1 MIIDKIR
8 NYATTGR
15 AKSFKKSFKCD
26 RGGII
31 GSLSNGE
38 GDVNKSGIKEIGLD
52 W

>member
-1 MIIDKIR
+1 MPPQEQQCHLKNR
-8 NYATTGR
+8 L
-15 AKSFKKSFKCD
+15 CD

-38 GDVNKSGIKEIGLD
+38 GDVNKNGIKEIGLD